1 MLNAGNFK
9 LEGYCMHLGKA
20 VKREL
25 PVRRNRFVFVSY
37 MRALISA
44 TEKQLESIEPNNEI
58 AFSVF
63 FRYYLPAIDYAISGC
78 YLR

>member
-1 MLNAGNFK
+1 M
-9 LEGYCMHLGKA
+9 
-20 VKREL
+20 
-25 PVRRNRFVFVSY
+25 FVSY

-44 TEKQLESIEPNNEI
+44 TEKQLESIEEKKPNNEI

-63 FRYYLPAIDYAISGC
+63 FRYYLPGIDYAISGC

>member
-1 MLNAGNFK
+1 
-9 LEGYCMHLGKA
+9 MHLGKA

-44 TEKQLESIEPNNEI
+44 TEKQLESIEEKKPNNEI

-63 FRYYLPAIDYAISGC
+63 FRYYLPGIDYAISGC

>member
-1 MLNAGNFK
+1 
-9 LEGYCMHLGKA
+9 MHLGKA

-25 PVRRNRFVFVSY
+25 PVRRDRFVFVSY
-37 MRALISA
+37 MRALISV
-44 TEKQLESIEPNNEI
+44 TEKQLESIEEKKPNNEI

>member
-1 MLNAGNFK
+1 
-9 LEGYCMHLGKA
+9 MHLGKA

-44 TEKQLESIEPNNEI
+44 TEKQLESIEEKKNLI
-58 AFSVF
+58 MK
-63 FRYYLPAIDYAISGC
+63 
-78 YLR
+78 